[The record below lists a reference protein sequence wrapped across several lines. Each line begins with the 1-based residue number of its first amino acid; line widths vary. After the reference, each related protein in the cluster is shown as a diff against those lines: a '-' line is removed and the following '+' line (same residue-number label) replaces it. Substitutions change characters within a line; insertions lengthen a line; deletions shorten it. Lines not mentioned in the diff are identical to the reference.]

1 MTLYCIFD
9 SASEYLQNFIQER
22 VLSLF
27 CFNLIISLWSKDY
40 CCIKTIT
47 THAPFVYKRYIYK
60 HSINIF
66 SSSLYSKWAPASV
79 RTGVSIMVLSRTLD
93 SWWTIAHNIFI
104 CFFFFFPLQS
114 SSQQEIYWA
123 ANLRSS
129 NWLRKNLNE
138 FLNIQLKSIVTLFIL
153 GPRQI
158 EIETINGSTS
168 FWKKESWQLHSKHHI
183 HTLTYT
189 HVYTHMDTLT
199 HTHLPVIYSEGLH
212 D

>member
-1 MTLYCIFD
+1 MPPLCIKDTLISIVSIYFPHLCI
-9 SASEYLQNFIQER
+9 QNGPQR
-22 VLSLF
+22 VWEQVFQLWSCPGL
-27 CFNLIISLWSKDY
+27 LILDGQLHIISL
-40 CCIKTIT
+40 
-47 THAPFVYKRYIYK
+47 FV
-60 HSINIF
+60 
-66 SSSLYSKWAPASV
+66 
-79 RTGVSIMVLSRTLD
+79 
-93 SWWTIAHNIFI
+93 
-104 CFFFFFPLQS
+104 FFFFSPLQS

-189 HVYTHMDTLT
+189 HAYIHTWTHSHTLICKSYIQKDYMIRYMFGI
-199 HTHLPVIYSEGLH
+199 LKSLAF
-212 D
+212 